1 MRMCV
6 VCVLN
11 FYHGKLLPFYREEA
25 LCFLGVFI
33 DLQNVTASFV
43 MSDHTHGTV
52 QLPLD
57 KFS

>member
-1 MRMCV
+1 M